1 MLFTRSFG
9 ALRAR
14 SMMFA
19 TTERNEDETGRRG
32 DVRFLDD
39 DANRTDRERES
50 VA

>member
-14 SMMFA
+14 SLFFA
-19 TTERNEDETGRRG
+19 ATERDEETGNHG
-32 DVRFLDD
+32 DPRFLNE
-39 DANRTDRERES
+39 DANRTDRDRES